1 MQPGT
6 FASRPEQ
13 PRLLTPA
20 PVASIPAGPTT
31 ATNHLLA
38 LGQMSP
44 CSVHSAIASHNLPAN
59 TYRAIINGLVVT
71 SEACTH
77 RFTQDLTAQETEH
90 KKKLDDRNETIE
102 FMEAH
107 LIGYIDTF
115 SRPPDGYVKNGR
127 LTMFTIPCSNGLS
140 NPAKW
145 VKKLDDAMPCPSIQL
160 TLWSLY
166 PIGSMKPFKGQP
178 LDTLPS
184 LMQSRLRTIGGSK
197 LMLCGLE
204 PSTSN
209 SSLTKPNSPGITA
222 SSKAPLSPE
231 TSHEEDWSAQDF
243 PSGFHIWQE

>member
-1 MQPGT
+1 MLDISRNDSAESPRSSIYSGPASPTLIDTPLEDFPPTQPGT

-44 CSVHSAIASHNLPAN
+44 RSVHRAITSHDLPAN

-102 FMEAH
+102 FMEAC
-107 LIGYIDTF
+107 LVRYIDTF
-115 SRPPDGYVKNGR
+115 S
-127 LTMFTIPCSNGLS
+127 
-140 NPAKW
+140 
-145 VKKLDDAMPCPSIQL
+145 
-160 TLWSLY
+160 
-166 PIGSMKPFKGQP
+166 
-178 LDTLPS
+178 
-184 LMQSRLRTIGGSK
+184 
-197 LMLCGLE
+197 
-204 PSTSN
+204 
-209 SSLTKPNSPGITA
+209 
-222 SSKAPLSPE
+222 
-231 TSHEEDWSAQDF
+231 
-243 PSGFHIWQE
+243 